1 MQLATFSTPENLSA
15 IHATVEKAQQKMK
28 SSSSSDAFKK
38 AICERIAAKGI
49 AIATITDGIA
59 RLTKCGI
66 GITDA
71 RVALWTNHGI
81 QLQRD
86 LEELVGLL

>member
-1 MQLATFSTPENLSA
+1 MQIATFSTPENLSA

-38 AICERIAAKGI
+38 AICERIAAKGVS
-49 AIATITDGIA
+49 IATIVEAIA
-59 RLTKCGI
+59 RLQKCGI
-66 GITDA
+66 GTTDA
-71 RVALWTNHGI
+71 NMVLYSNHGM

-86 LEELVGLL
+86 LEELVELL

>member
-1 MQLATFSTPENLSA
+1 MHLATFNTPENLSA

-66 GITDA
+66 GITDG

>member
-1 MQLATFSTPENLSA
+1 MQLATFSTPENLGA
-15 IHATVEKAQQKMK
+15 IRATVEKAQQKMK

-38 AICERIAAKGI
+38 AICERIAAKGVS
-49 AIATITDGIA
+49 IATIVEAIA

-66 GITDA
+66 GLTDA
-71 RVALWTNHGI
+71 RVALYTNHGM

-86 LEELVGLL
+86 LEELVDLL